1 VRKRVTLSV
10 ATAGLFALV
19 ATSLTAC
26 GASSSG
32 SAGAQAGSD
41 GGLTKSPYVL
51 EVITMMTSV
60 NPSTEAYEGAQ
71 AAAAAVN
78 ADGGINGHPLQVKVC
93 NAGAGDGVAPAVA
106 CARNLVADSKVLA
119 EVGDFQL
126 YADQSNAILAAAKV
140 PSIAP
145 APSSASVLSS
155 KNTFPLSGSEGAG
168 LGVALADAGAK
179 RIQVA
184 YTNVPQAAAALS
196 FAKLTLGQGRGLTV
210 EGGIPVDLTATDL
223 TPQVTEG
230 AKGDGVVLAMLPA
243 QLSSWLNV
251 VQSGGFTQKL
261 AASAGALLPKE
272 LAVLGDKA
280 DGLVVASGLPI
291 VTSSMPGVV
300 RFRTEMAKYAP
311 GQAVDGTSLNSW
323 LGTWAFAQVA
333 RTMTGDLTRASVMS
347 AFGNLTDFNVFGLLP
362 QGFTTTKEF
371 TLPGLNRLFNQMAIE
386 GVIKDGKPVQTS
398 PGYVSVFSRP
408 TS

>member
-1 VRKRVTLSV
+1 MTLSV
-10 ATAGLFALV
+10 AAVLV
-19 ATSLTAC
+19 ATSLSAC
-26 GASSSG
+26 SSSSSGGGSASSSN
-32 SAGAQAGSD
+32 

-60 NPSTEAYEGAQ
+60 NPSTEAYEGAK

-93 NAGAGDGVAPAVA
+93 NAGAGQGVAPAVA
-106 CARNLVADSKVLA
+106 CARGLVSDSKVLA

-155 KNTFPLSGSEGAG
+155 KNTFPLSGSEGAA

-179 RIQVA
+179 KIQVA

-196 FAKLTLGQGRGLTV
+196 FAKLTLGQGRGMTIQ
-210 EGGIPVDLTATDL
+210 GGIPVDLTATDL

-243 QLSSWLNV
+243 QLSSWLTV
-251 VQSGGFTQKL
+251 EKSGGFTQKL

-272 LAVLGDKA
+272 LAALGGKA
-280 DGLVVASGLPI
+280 DGVVVASGLPI

-347 AFGNLTDFNVFGLLP
+347 AFGNLTNFNVFGLLP
-362 QGFTTTKEF
+362 TGFSTTKEF
-371 TLPGLNRLFNQMAIE
+371 ALPGLNRLFNQMAIE
-386 GVIKDGKPVQTS
+386 GVIKGGQPVQTS
-398 PGYVSVFSRP
+398 AGYVPVFAKPSL
-408 TS
+408 